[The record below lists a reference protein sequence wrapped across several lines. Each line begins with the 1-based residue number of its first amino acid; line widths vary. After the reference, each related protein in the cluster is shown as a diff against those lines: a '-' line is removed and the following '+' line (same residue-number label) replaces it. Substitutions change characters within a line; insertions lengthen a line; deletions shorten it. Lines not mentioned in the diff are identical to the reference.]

1 MAGENLPN
9 VHIAAYKPNIVKWF
23 TKVGGTKNFQK
34 TIHVVYVWPKI
45 VLNSHEDLEET
56 ELIKLDRRFSWNCR

>member
-1 MAGENLPN
+1 MARGEDLPN
-9 VHIAAYKPNIVKWF
+9 VHIYSKMVHE
-23 TKVGGTKNFQK
+23 GGRGQNFQK